1 MKNKKKA
8 NLQHV
13 FLHSFIYLFII
24 RINKMHELVYI
35 IIIIIIND
43 KLLFLYFLFLFLIAN
58 LNFSIY

>member
-35 IIIIIIND
+35 IIIIND